1 MVKERI
7 SEPEERSVEINQP
20 EEHRGKKDTEEKL
33 TELQRPMGHYNALQH
48 TSKGTSRRRWDR

>member
-20 EEHRGKKDTEEKL
+20 EEHRGKKDIEEKL

-48 TSKGTSRRRWDR
+48 TSKGTSRRR